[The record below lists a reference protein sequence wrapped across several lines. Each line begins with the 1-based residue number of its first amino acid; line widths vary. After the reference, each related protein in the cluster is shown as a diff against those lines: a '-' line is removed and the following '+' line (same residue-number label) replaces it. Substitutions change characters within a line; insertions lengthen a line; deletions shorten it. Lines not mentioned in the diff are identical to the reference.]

1 MLYFGLLY
9 TMKRIRNHILF
20 WLAYILFKAYLNIS
34 SDAVD
39 FVFDTKEVW
48 IRFGQLL
55 LVQLAFLS
63 IKVPLIYSSFYWL
76 SKYLNDNTWFIKAS
90 LAFVFSFCMAVV
102 FMSVINHHLI
112 LPVILQYKGELSS
125 VFDPGS
131 LLYHAFSLAFITG
144 IALAIKLIRIQSR
157 TRLHELSLEKER
169 VNTELKYLKAQLNPH
184 FLFNTL
190 NNIYSLARKESTQT
204 PEAILKLSKL
214 MRFMLYE
221 ASKSDILLTEEIR
234 MIEDYISL
242 ERLRYTDRLSITFN
256 SAVDNPNQRIAPLLL
271 IHFVENAFKH
281 GLSESRSDAF
291 IKIDITLKN
300 DLLEASISN
309 SKADKIT
316 KDESASSI
324 GLENIKRQLQ
334 LIYPAHTLI
343 IQDEDTIFKV
353 ELSITLTK

>member
-1 MLYFGLLY
+1 
-9 TMKRIRNHILF
+9 MKKIRNHILF

-34 SDAVD
+34 SDSID
-39 FVFDTKEVW
+39 FVFVTNEVW
-48 IRFGQLL
+48 VRFGQLL

-63 IKVPLIYSSFYWL
+63 IKIPFIYSSFYL
-76 SKYLNDNTWFIKAS
+76 LNKYLDDNSWFIKS
-90 LAFVFSFCMAVV
+90 LIAFVFSFCLSVV
-102 FMSVINHHLI
+102 LMSVINHTLI
-112 LPVILQYKGELSS
+112 LPIILQYKGELGS
-125 VFDPGS
+125 VLDPSS

-144 IALAIKLIRIQSR
+144 IALAIKLLRIQSR
-157 TRLHELSLEKER
+157 KRLHELSLEKER

-190 NNIYSLARKESTQT
+190 NNIYSLARKESAYT

-234 MIEDYISL
+234 IIEDYISL
-242 ERLRYTDRLSITFN
+242 ERLRYTDRVSVTFN
-256 SAVDNPNQRIAPLLL
+256 YEINDPSQRIAPLLL

-300 DLLEASISN
+300 GLLEASITN
-309 SKADKIT
+309 SKADKVT
-316 KDESASSI
+316 NDESTRSI

-334 LIYPAHTLI
+334 LIYPAHKLMI
-343 IQDEDTIFKV
+343 RDEATIFKV
-353 ELSITLTK
+353 ELSLILRK